1 MSTQILESYNPQRG
15 PRIGA
20 IKPGRPHHLLSCVL
34 LGLSL
39 HAGSVATQAAIYNYE
54 GTIPGVSNARV
65 ELKRGNTVLA
75 SGNTDATGRYSFFY
89 NSPVGETLT
98 LVPSVAASG
107 LSYAPGFRSVQV
119 VGGTGSFNVTGQ
131 DFTASLQVGG
141 HVQAQGAPVSL
152 ALNIPSSPTSV
163 LQVGINE
170 AYFLSTV
177 SLPTLEFAATSGGF
191 PGVSQSD
198 KFGFVATTTFTP
210 TNSGQYAFR
219 TYSDDG
225 SDVQIGPVGQALNR
239 VVVNDGIHST
249 TTALG
254 LAFLTANVTY
264 EIRVR
269 YFEAS
274 GSAEFRLT
282 WEKIPL
288 GVFNETFPEVTFH
301 PNSPFQVRYYNLG
314 VVDAVTV
321 TAGPAGDYFLNYTF
335 TSDRAPIAVP
345 LSGAGVTITP
355 SYPGFAFNPTRHSVT
370 FTGFANYDFA
380 VTASPPTIQNVTDK
394 TAAEDTTVPVPFAVN
409 DIQTPAAN
417 LIVTASSSN
426 PALISAGD
434 FTLGGSGNNRTII
447 LKPRPNAVGSTVIT
461 LSVRDGELRTTS
473 DSFTFTVTNVN
484 DAPIAGPKHA
494 LEFDGVN
501 DVVVA
506 PALALTNTSF
516 TVEAWAR
523 RAELG
528 SWDVVASQGTNRDNQ
543 GLHIG
548 FRDNN
553 RFTLGFWNNDLDT
566 EPQLDTDWHHWA
578 ASHDAATGIRR
589 IYRDGLLIAQDVS
602 TNSLVGA
609 ISAFV
614 LGRTPL
620 VPNSFFKGTL
630 DEVRVWSVARTATE
644 IVAQRFE
651 PLVGNE
657 TGLLAYWRLDEAGS
671 IFARDSAN
679 KGKTGAL
686 TFPDGPTWIARASNE
701 PAGWNVRTVSE
712 NSAGWPVYLAGV
724 DLDSPGFTYTIT
736 GLTTGAFNRVTGSVS
751 NFTHNPVIYT
761 PPPFFSG
768 LVSFT
773 VVVTD
778 SDGLSDTNTMMLS
791 VQGVNDPPVISEL
804 ADQVVLE
811 DGTLGPL
818 NFQVSDPD
826 NAADT
831 LQLTAT
837 SGDPTLLP
845 SSGLLLGGA
854 GTNRTLTVT
863 PAAGE
868 SGTVEIRLTAYDGF
882 LSSERRLTLR
892 IEPRPTYKIIDLG
905 ALPNRPVSFGMALN
919 DGGAA
924 LADAA
929 QNAAGQSRRA
939 FVFQGLESGGSS
951 VEVGT
956 LGGTTSAG
964 TALNNAG
971 DVVGTSPDGSGLNR
985 AFLRRADNPAV
996 LDLGTLVG
1004 GTTSFGTALN
1014 DEGIVAGY
1022 GTIAGGKL
1030 RGFLFTNGPVL
1041 RQLNPLSSHPDSAQA
1056 FGLNISNLVVGASF
1070 DAAGRGQ
1077 ATLWAGVTTNALGFL
1092 PGGNHSVAYA
1102 INRFGLIAGVA
1113 NTVSGTG
1120 LVQRAFLLNS
1130 AGLLDLGTLPG
1141 GVRSEAR
1148 ALNNFGQVVG
1158 SATVSN
1164 ESRAILY
1171 SAGQMYDLN
1180 DVVPEEDQLA
1190 WRLNRAEGINARGE
1204 IVGSGLLRGVP
1215 RAFLAIPAN
1224 VIGKRV
1230 TRPAGTVAGTPP
1242 QIELLAAQPGD
1253 TPQNSFHFSPATGKL
1268 YAIRPVTARV
1278 KWPTSTNPL
1287 DTNAP
1292 PVSVLNVNVWP
1303 RTPQIH
1309 IAGAPIETQPAVP
1322 GFAFAAQALAH
1333 STSPGANFDSGSK
1346 VFTANQPGYSVI
1358 YYLRNEGQQVNPQTQ
1373 PPYFEVARTFTW
1385 NDPRVLPPSAD
1396 NVVVDIGQRVT
1407 SAFHRD
1413 HEGRAGW
1420 MHFEKSFYDGAGVE
1434 RAYDRAT
1441 RTGPI
1446 IPVNRDTASP
1456 NDDFVVVWYAT
1467 NTIQVSWAYQP
1478 VRYAPRWPLNPAEIV
1493 IASTLG
1499 SGDLDFF
1506 AYGLALRVYNQ
1517 PNRDLPGFNP
1527 NEEHALLAPANGGAG
1542 QALFALRDDL
1552 NRFNNYSEP
1561 YALLKYRDP
1570 ADGDWRIQPFRVLET
1585 TPRYPFRY
1593 SGLAGNEIAPPY
1605 PLSILTLCDAS
1616 QGVSGP
1622 YWEDYN
1628 GKLYARAAGYEL
1640 DLTANIVAR
1649 WWYPLQPTFFYDLDG
1664 NGTNDA
1670 PTGSCLGLLDKR
1682 AAANPGQLP
1691 VDVTYVIRW
1700 PDAPVLQ
1707 IGETVI
1713 RRKRG
1718 LPDVFNFAS
1727 AEVIWDSSNPTIDLT
1742 GPNLLQSAV
1751 RLFDPVGERVI
1762 KVPELTGLSRPGS
1775 LFELPPG
1782 IRTHFENG
1790 KIVFDDLP
1798 PDISERLTYDPLN
1811 KWFTFSGVF
1820 DELRTAGEPFYLLN
1834 ILTERERERI
1844 KDLDGQTGS
1853 TTDWDKVFDAFYDL
1867 TRNPNG
1873 IDVQP
1878 RDGQPDRALRVG
1890 FTTNAAGQVVLEQ
1903 LPETKALTAA
1913 IGDAPPATPV
1923 PGNALSFDGNDFVN
1937 CGDAVNV
1944 GGGSFALEFWVKR
1957 GAIGGEQIIVSQGAA
1972 TAPAYQAFQ
1981 VGFRGDNRFVFG
1993 FAETGTDTP
2002 LVTSETTIDTAWH
2015 HWAVT
2020 FNGTSR
2026 QRVIYRDGVALA
2038 SDTAAAVYTGAGTLW
2053 LGRGLS
2059 GGYFNGQLD
2068 DVRVWNQA
2076 RTGFTV
2082 AKDRA
2087 KRLLGSEDGLLRYY
2101 RFDETAVS
2109 ALDSSDSAA
2118 PATIAGAA
2126 RVASTAPTGIPPRYV
2141 TLAENS
2147 DEELELPVSLHVIR
2161 IDDGPFTGQLND
2173 IAPPNVFSEKIS
2185 VRHSS
2190 DFGAE
2195 PERLVMEW
2203 WYKPDD
2209 GTVDPTE
2216 LPTVDPVSGDV
2227 VDPRGWLIFTSYTPA
2242 DGRGVNYVTL
2252 GDGGQSSLLTL
2263 GDTWFVMRY
2272 RGFNV
2277 NGAVPWSD
2285 WAGDPAGGSTG
2296 RGKLVEGWIKRVIR
2310 GLNPF
2315 DQRVADFHASEA
2327 NTFSSMLIQTGR
2339 RYEGDVAFNPDS
2351 EAINSIGLIEAYET
2365 VLRRGKRLS
2374 IEGTPAVNFG
2384 PANNALLLVA
2394 SRIADLYVLLGNE
2407 AYADA
2412 SDPTIGFGTGNGEY
2426 GSAIT
2431 SIFAFQNQLDS
2442 TLEEELALLRG
2453 RDDSRAGVGA
2463 APVYNRL
2470 FWNFTLGDGEVAY
2483 QQAFN
2488 INDFNTDG
2496 FIDEKDARIMFPQGH
2511 GDAWGHYLTAIKSW
2525 YALLR
2530 HPNFTWVPRAENV
2543 LVNGVAVQV
2552 DFTDERKFARTA
2564 AARAK
2569 TGSEIASLTYRF
2581 NYVDDP
2587 TGQWQGYKDSNPDR
2601 AWGVTEWSR
2610 RAGQG
2615 ALFDWMVANA
2625 ILPAVDPNTNHSG
2638 ITKIDRT
2645 TVRDLDEVASHLSEM
2660 QLRLDQSDR
2669 GLNPLGLT
2677 KGVVPFDIDPVL
2689 VEDRLFGASH
2699 FGQIR
2704 DRALK
2709 AMNNAVK
2716 VWDEANK
2723 FSSLLRRNQ
2732 DDVDEFIP
2740 NVRDQELVFR
2750 NQLIEIFGYPYAG
2763 DIGPGRTYPS
2773 GYNGPDLYHY
2783 MYVETAEI
2791 TGLNSPP
2798 SASFTGFF
2806 KPLDD
2811 GNDAHVFFPGSE
2823 RRYDVNTVETSI
2835 LSVNYPQVAG
2845 NYTFA
2850 APAAWGQRRA
2860 PGELQEALAE
2870 IVQEQAKLKQALL
2883 DYDGLIRD
2891 IEDAVAI
2898 LEAQHG
2904 VNEHEITVLSAKLGV
2919 ITTLNF
2925 TIATMKSTQIILRR
2939 IATEIEDTSLAV
2951 LEALPKSAGLAND
2964 PSFAA
2969 RGQLKAAEN
2978 VATSV
2983 LEIAADGFEVA
2994 ENFIEAGKETVE
3006 LATELDLQIAAND
3019 FEILQRVKEIESKL
3033 RDEPAKR
3040 IEVFNQRESLVQ
3052 AMGRYRATLAKGE
3065 RTINELVLFRKRT
3078 SADTAEQRYED
3089 MTFRIFRNDALQ
3101 KYRAA
3106 YDLAARYVYLAAA
3119 AYDYEMNFLGQD
3131 ARSGSEF
3138 LTDIIR
3144 QRSLG
3149 QMIDGQPIVG
3159 LKGLADPLG
3168 RLIANYEVLKPQ
3180 FGLNNPQNLDARF
3193 SLRQELFRIG
3203 AEGQRDS
3210 DTRWREVLQRA
3221 RVDDLWRIPD
3231 FRRYCRPFAPES
3243 AGPQPALV
3251 LRFPTTVTFG
3261 LNFFG
3266 WPLGPGDSAYD
3277 PSQFATKI
3285 DRVGV
3290 WLSGADGGQISATP
3304 RVYLVPVGMDVLRT
3318 PTGNDL
3324 ATREWR
3330 VRDQVIPIPFPIGA
3344 SSLSDPNW
3352 NPTFDSISGDFVQV
3366 RRYGSFPAYHD
3377 AGVYNQAQTTSD
3389 SRLIGR
3395 SVWNTEWMLI
3405 VPGGSLLADP
3415 NAGIEAFLNSVSDIK
3430 LYFQTYS
3437 YSGN

>member
-1 MSTQILESYNPQRG
+1 MIQDRSLSDQRIRNG
-15 PRIGA
+15 ISSGDCRAPRRSAG
-20 IKPGRPHHLLSCVL
+20 VL
-34 LGLSL
+34 L
-39 HAGSVATQAAIYNYE
+39 AVATVLVFGDLAVRAATIQ
-54 GTIPGVSNARV
+54 GRIPGVVNQRV
-65 ELKRGNTVLA
+65 FLTQPPSSAIV
-75 SGNTDATGRYSFFY
+75 ATNFTTPVGFYSFFL
-89 NSPVGETLT
+89 PDG
-98 LVPSVAASG
+98 VPYEVIPDTASG
-107 LSYAPGFRSVQV
+107 LNFNPSTIRGTAFA
-119 VGGTGSFNVTGQ
+119 GG
-131 DFTASLQVGG
+131 DLLPEITASLNVSGRIIGG
-141 HVQAQGAPVSL
+141 SFGGSVELRVPGVPYNTVQMGPLIATNATYSSL
-152 ALNIPSSPTSV
+152 NF
-163 LQVGINE
+163 N
-170 AYFLSTV
+170 STV
-177 SLPTLEFAATSGGF
+177 LGLAGSPVDNFHLE
-191 PGVSQSD
+191 
-198 KFGFVATTTFTP
+198 ATTIFTP
-210 TNSGQYAFR
+210 TNSGNYIFNL
-219 TYSDDG
+219 TSDDG
-225 SDVQIGPVGQALNR
+225 SSLEIGPASGALAG
-239 VVVNDGIHST
+239 VVSNNDGQHGSQTRSGII
-249 TTALG
+249 
-254 LAFLTANVTY
+254 FLVQDVAY
-264 EIRVR
+264 QMRVR

-274 GSAEFRLT
+274 GTANLRLT
-282 WEKIPL
+282 WQKVAAANFPT
-288 GVFNETFPEVTFH
+288 TFPE
-301 PNSPFQVRYYNLG
+301 
-314 VVDAVTV
+314 AVFVSTNHF
-321 TAGPAGDYFLNYTF
+321 AMRIFD
-335 TSDRAPIAVP
+335 SSIAVQRTGATSFNGAFQISHIFTANQVP
-345 LSGAGVTITP
+345 LT
-355 SYPGFAFNPTRHSVT
+355 
-370 FTGFANYDFA
+370 
-380 VTASPPTIQNVTDK
+380 
-394 TAAEDTTVPVPFAVN
+394 VPFAGATLTATSPGVTLAPTSYGVTGGGTN
-409 DIQTPAAN
+409 YNFTITSSSPTISDVSNRTIAEEASLVVPFTVSDLQTPAAS
-417 LIVTASSSN
+417 LTVTATSGNS
-426 PALISAGD
+426 ALVDANGLQ
-434 FTLGGSGNNRTII
+434 LGGSAGSRTVT
-447 LKPRPNAVGSTVIT
+447 LTPKPNAFGSTLIT
-461 LSVRDGELRTTS
+461 LVVRDGENRTAS
-473 DSFTFTVTNVN
+473 DSFTLTVTNVN
-484 DAPIAGPKHA
+484 DGPIAGPKHA
-494 LEFDGVN
+494 LAFDGV
-501 DVVVA
+501 DDQVVA

-528 SWDVVASQGTNRDNQ
+528 TWDILAWQGTNQPNR
-543 GLHIG
+543 GLHVG

-578 ASHDAATGIRR
+578 ASYDAATGLRK
-589 IYRDGLLIAQDVS
+589 IYRDGLLIAQDIS
-602 TNSLVGA
+602 TNAFGG

-614 LGRTPL
+614 LGRSPL
-620 VPNSFFKGTL
+620 ITSSFFQGAL
-630 DEVRVWSVARTATE
+630 DDVRVWSVARTAAE
-644 IVAQRFE
+644 IVGKRFE

-657 TGLLAYWRLDEAGS
+657 SGLLAYWRLDEAGS
-671 IFARDSAN
+671 IVARDSAN
-679 KGKTGAL
+679 KGKDGAL
-686 TFPDGPTWIARASNE
+686 TYPNGPAWITRTNNE
-701 PAGWNVRTVSE
+701 PAGWNVRAVSE
-712 NSAGWPVYLAGV
+712 NSTDWPVYLAGYDV
-724 DLDSPGFTYTIT
+724 DSATFTYTIT
-736 GLTTGAFNRVTGSVS
+736 SLTTGVLNRVTGLVT
-751 NFTHNPVIYT
+751 NGLHNPVLYT
-761 PPPFFSG
+761 PPPFYSG
-768 LVSFT
+768 EVSFT
-773 VVVTD
+773 LVV
-778 SDGLSDTNTMMLS
+778 SDGQFSDTNAVLLS
-791 VQGVNDPPVISEL
+791 VQGLNDPPLISEI

-811 DGTLGPL
+811 DGVLGPL
-818 NFQVSDPD
+818 GFQVSDPD
-826 NAADT
+826 NSADSLIVSART
-831 LQLTAT
+831 
-837 SGDPTLLP
+837 GDSNLVPP
-845 SSGLLLGGA
+845 SGLALSGT

-868 SGTVEIRLTAYDGF
+868 SGTLEIVLTAYDGF
-882 LSSERRLTLR
+882 LSSERRFSVR
-892 IEPRPTYKIIDLG
+892 VEPRPAYKIIDLG
-905 ALPNRPVSFGMALN
+905 ALPNRPVSFGAALN
-919 DGGAA
+919 DVGAA

-929 QNAAGQSRRA
+929 QNASGQSRRA

-956 LGGTTSAG
+956 LSGTTSHGAG
-964 TALNNAG
+964 LNNAG
-971 DVVGTSPDGSGLNR
+971 DVIGTSPDAIGSSH
-985 AFLRRADNPAV
+985 AFLRRGASGAIV
-996 LDLGTLVG
+996 DLGTLVG
-1004 GTTSFGTALN
+1004 GTTTFGTALN
-1014 DEGIVAGY
+1014 DDGVAAGY
-1022 GTIAGGKL
+1022 GTVAGGFF
-1030 RGFLFTNGPVL
+1030 RGFLFTNGPSL
-1041 RQLNPLSSHPDSAQA
+1041 RQLNPLATHAESAQA
-1056 FGLNISNLVVGASF
+1056 FGLNISNLIVGASY
-1070 DAAGRGQ
+1070 DAAGHGQ
-1077 ATLWAGVTTNALGFL
+1077 ATLWTAATTNALGFL

-1102 INRFGLIAGVA
+1102 INRFGLIAGVG
-1113 NTVSGTG
+1113 NTASGTG
-1120 LVQRAFLLNS
+1120 LVQRAFLGSGGILT
-1130 AGLLDLGTLPG
+1130 DLGTLPG
-1141 GVRSEAR
+1141 GAASEAR

-1158 SATVSN
+1158 TATVSN
-1164 ESRAILY
+1164 DLRAVLY
-1171 SAGQMYDLN
+1171 SAGQLYDLN
-1180 DVVPEEDQLA
+1180 NVIPEEDQVV
-1190 WRLNRAEGINARGE
+1190 WRLASAEAINARGE
-1204 IVGSGLLRGVP
+1204 IVGSGFLNGVP

-1224 VIGKRV
+1224 VIGRRV
-1230 TRPAGTVAGTPP
+1230 TRPAGTVAGVAPR
-1242 QIELLAAQPGD
+1242 IDLLQAQAGD

-1292 PVSVLNVNVWP
+1292 PVSVLSVNVWP
-1303 RTPQIH
+1303 RTPQTH
-1309 IAGAPIETQPAVP
+1309 IAGAPVEAEPAVA
-1322 GFAFAAQALAH
+1322 GFAYAVQALSH
-1333 STSPGANFDSGSK
+1333 TTSPGANLDSGSK
-1346 VFTANQPGYSVI
+1346 VFSAVQPGYSVL
-1358 YYLRNEGQQVNPQTQ
+1358 YYLQNEGQAVNPQTQ
-1373 PPYFEVARTFTW
+1373 PPYFEVVRTFVW

-1396 NVVVDIGQRVT
+1396 NVAVDIGERV
-1407 SAFHRD
+1407 SSPFHRD
-1413 HEGRAGW
+1413 HPGRNGW
-1420 MHFEKSFYDGAGVE
+1420 MHFEKAFYDGAGAE

-1467 NTIQVSWAYQP
+1467 NAIRVSWAYQP
-1478 VRYAPRWPLNPAEIV
+1478 VRYAPRWPASPSEIV
-1493 IASTLG
+1493 VASTLG
-1499 SGDLDFF
+1499 SGELDFF
-1506 AYGLALRVYNQ
+1506 SYGLALRVYNQ
-1517 PNRDLPGFNP
+1517 PDRTLPGFNP

-1570 ADGDWRIQPFRVLET
+1570 ADGDWRIQPFRVVET
-1585 TPRYPFRY
+1585 TPQYPFRY
-1593 SGLAGNEIAPPY
+1593 SGVAGNEIAPPY
-1605 PLSILTLCDAS
+1605 PLSILTLCDNS
-1616 QGVSGP
+1616 HGVSGP

-1628 GKLYARAAGYEL
+1628 GKLYARAAGFGAE
-1640 DLTANIVAR
+1640 LTANVVAR

-1664 NGTNDA
+1664 NGTNDLPA
-1670 PTGSCLGLLDKR
+1670 GSCLGLLEKR
-1682 AAANPGQLP
+1682 TTANAGQLP

-1707 IGETVI
+1707 IGETLI

-1727 AEVIWDSSNPTIDLT
+1727 AEIIWDSSNPTINLT
-1742 GPNLLQSAV
+1742 GTNLLSSVV
-1751 RLFDPVGERVI
+1751 RLFDPVGSRVL
-1762 KVPELTGLSRPGS
+1762 KVPELAGLSRPGAQ
-1775 LFELPPG
+1775 FELPSG
-1782 IRTHFENG
+1782 LHTHLENG
-1790 KIVFDDLP
+1790 KVVFDDLP
-1798 PDISERLTYDPLN
+1798 PDIGERLTYDPLN
-1811 KWFTFSGVF
+1811 KWFTFTGVF
-1820 DELRTAGEPFYLLN
+1820 DELRTSGEPFYLLN

-1853 TTDWDKVFDAFYDL
+1853 TTDWDKIFDALYDL
-1867 TRNPNG
+1867 SRNPNG
-1873 IDVQP
+1873 IDVSP

-1890 FTTNAAGQVVLEQ
+1890 FTTNDAGQVVLEQ

-1913 IGDAPPATPV
+1913 IGDAPPPLPA
-1923 PGNALSFDGNDFVN
+1923 PGGALSFDGNDFLN
-1937 CGDAVNV
+1937 GGDAVTLA
-1944 GGGSFALEFWVKR
+1944 GGSFALEFWVKR
-1957 GAIGGEQIIVSQGAA
+1957 GSLGGQQSVVGQG
-1972 TAPAYQAFQ
+1972 TAEPFAGMEA
-1981 VGFRGDNRFVFG
+1981 GFRSDNRFVFSFG
-1993 FAETGTDTP
+1993 ETGTDTP
-2002 LVTSETTIDTAWH
+2002 LVTAESVTDTDWH

-2020 FNGTSR
+2020 FNGTTR
-2026 QRVIYRDGVALA
+2026 ERVIYRDGIALA
-2038 SDTAAAVYTGAGTLW
+2038 SDTAAAVYAGGGPFW
-2053 LGRGLS
+2053 IGRGIT
-2059 GGYFNGQLD
+2059 GGFFRGQLD
-2068 DVRVWNQA
+2068 DVRIWDQV

-2087 KRLLGSEDGLLRYY
+2087 KRLLGTESGLVRYY
-2101 RFDETAVS
+2101 RFDEQTVS
-2109 ALDSSDSAA
+2109 ALDSSENAT
-2118 PATIAGAA
+2118 PAIIAGAT
-2126 RVASTAPTGIPPRYV
+2126 RVPSTAPTGIPPRYV
-2141 TLAENS
+2141 TVAENS

-2161 IDDGPFTGQLND
+2161 IDDGPFAGQLND

-2195 PERLVMEW
+2195 PERLTFEW

-2216 LPTVDPVSGDV
+2216 LPVVDPVSGDV
-2227 VDPRGWLIFTSYTPA
+2227 IDPRGWLIFTAYTPA

-2263 GDTWFVMRY
+2263 GDNWFVMRY

-2285 WAGDPAGGSTG
+2285 WSGDPAGGAEP
-2296 RGKLVEGWIKRVIR
+2296 RAKLVEGWIKRVVR

-2315 DQRVADFHASEA
+2315 DQRVADFHSEA
-2327 NTFSSMLIQTGR
+2327 NTFASMLIQAGR
-2339 RYEGDVAFNPDS
+2339 RYEGDVAFNPDAGS
-2351 EAINSIGLIEAYET
+2351 INSIGLIEAYET

-2374 IEGTPAVNFG
+2374 IDGTPAVNFG

-2442 TLEEELALLRG
+2442 SLEEELVLLRG

-2463 APVYNRL
+2463 SPVYNRL

-2511 GDAWGHYLTAIKSW
+2511 GDAWGHYLTAIKTW

-2552 DFTDERKFARTA
+2552 DYTDERKFARTA

-2569 TGSEIASLTYRF
+2569 TGSEIAGLTYRF

-2587 TGQWQGYKDSNPDR
+2587 SGQWQGYQDTNPDR

-2610 RAGQG
+2610 RAAQG

-2625 ILPAVDPNTNHSG
+2625 ILPAVDPNTNHTG

-2645 TVRDLDEVASHLSEM
+2645 TVRELDEVASHLSEI

-2669 GLNPLGLT
+2669 GLNPLGLA
-2677 KGVVPFDIDPVL
+2677 KGVVPFDIDPML

-2723 FSSLLRRNQ
+2723 FTSLLRRNQ
-2732 DDVDEFIP
+2732 DDADEFIP
-2740 NVRDQELVFR
+2740 NVRDQEIVFR

-2773 GYNGPDLYHY
+2773 AYEGPDLYHY
-2783 MYVETAEI
+2783 MYVETAEL
-2791 TGLNSPP
+2791 TGENAPA
-2798 SASFTGFF
+2798 SAQFTSFF
-2806 KPLDD
+2806 KPIED
-2811 GNDAHVFFPGSE
+2811 GDTAHVFFPGSD
-2823 RRYDVNTVETSI
+2823 RKYDANTVETSV
-2835 LSVNYPQVAG
+2835 LPVSYPQVAG
-2845 NYTFA
+2845 SYTFT

-2860 PGELQEALAE
+2860 PGELQESLAE
-2870 IVQEQAKLKQALL
+2870 IVQEHAKLKQAML
-2883 DYDGLIRD
+2883 DYHGLIQD
-2891 IEDAVAI
+2891 IEDAIAL
-2898 LEAQHG
+2898 LEAQHHI
-2904 VNEHEITVLSAKLGV
+2904 NDHEITVLSAKLGV

-2925 TIATMKSTQIILRR
+2925 TIAALKGTEIVLRR
-2939 IATEIEDTSLAV
+2939 VADEVEDTNFAIM
-2951 LEALPKSAGLAND
+2951 EALPKSAGLATD
-2964 PSFAA
+2964 PSFAL

-2978 VATSV
+2978 IATTV
-2983 LEIAADGFEVA
+2983 LESTADGLEVA
-2994 ENFIEAGKETVE
+2994 ENFVEAGKDTVE
-3006 LATELDLQIAAND
+3006 LATELDLAVASGE
-3019 FEILQRVKEIESKL
+3019 FEVLQRVKEVEGKL

-3040 IEVFNQRESLVQ
+3040 LEVFNQREALVQ

-3065 RTINELVLFRKRT
+3065 RTLNELMLFRKRT
-3078 SADTAEQRYED
+3078 AAATAEQRYED

-3131 ARSGSEF
+3131 ARSGNEF

-3149 QMIDGQPIVG
+3149 QMINGEPVVG

-3168 RLIANYEVLKPQ
+3168 RLMANYDVLKPQ
-3180 FGLNNPQNLDARF
+3180 FGLNNPQSQDARF
-3193 SLRQELFRIG
+3193 SLRHELYRIG
-3203 AEGQRDS
+3203 AEGERESDS
-3210 DTRWREVLQRA
+3210 RWREQLQRA
-3221 RVDDLWRIPD
+3221 RVENLWNVPE

-3243 AGPQPALV
+3243 AGAQPALV
-3251 LRFPTTVTFG
+3251 LRFSTTVTFG

-3285 DRVGV
+3285 SRVGV
-3290 WLSGADGGQISATP
+3290 WFSGADGGQIAATP
-3304 RVYLVPVGMDVLRT
+3304 RVYLVPIGMDVLRS
-3318 PTGNDL
+3318 PTGSDL

-3377 AGVYNQAQTTSD
+3377 AGIYNQAQTTSD

-3395 SVWNTEWMLI
+3395 SAWNTEWLLI
-3405 VPGGSLLADP
+3405 IPGGSLLSEPD
-3415 NAGIEAFLNSVSDIK
+3415 AGLDAFLNSVSDVK

-3437 YSGN
+3437 YAGN